1 MKIALFCVQYTC
13 NHRPTPKGDALVYT
27 NLAYLGK
34 KHEDIV
40 DKSKPLI
47 ITAAGYYRV
56 QTNRVVETRRPNGR
70 GDYQL
75 LYIASGCAHFY
86 FDGTERIIPKGNMV
100 LFRPGETQI
109 YDLYA
114 ADKPETYW
122 VHFTG
127 SDVGLLLNYYQM
139 PRDENV
145 FFTGSSPD
153 YQWLFRQ
160 MILELQLQRTNYED
174 LLNMN
179 LRHIFLM
186 INRYLHE
193 GTDIGTQMLDEIE
206 RATHYFNEHYN
217 EPIIIEEYA
226 KERSMT
232 ANWFIQN
239 FRRITKYTPMQ
250 YILNLRMTNAMN
262 LIDNTNYNMTQIASA
277 IGYDNSMYFSRI
289 FKKHTGMTP
298 TEYKRRSQPSPK

>member
-1 MKIALFCVQYTC
+1 M
-13 NHRPTPKGDALVYT
+13 YT
-27 NLAYLGK
+27 NLAYLGEE
-34 KHEDIV
+34 HEDIV

-56 QTNRVVETRRPNGR
+56 HTSRIIETERPNGR

-75 LYIASGCAHFY
+75 LYIAAGCAHFY
-86 FDGTERIIPKGNMV
+86 FNGVERIIPKGNMV

-109 YDLYA
+109 YYLYA

-139 PRDENV
+139 PREENV
-145 FFTGSSPD
+145 FFTGTSPD

-160 MILELQLQRTNYED
+160 MIQELQLQRTNYED

-179 LRHIFLM
+179 LRHIFLI
-186 INRYLHE
+186 INRYLKE
-193 GTDIGTQMLDEIE
+193 ENAVGTEMLDEVE

-217 EPIIIEEYA
+217 QLIVI
-226 KERSMT
+226 
-232 ANWFIQN
+232 
-239 FRRITKYTPMQ
+239 
-250 YILNLRMTNAMN
+250 N
-262 LIDNTNYNMTQIASA
+262 LI
-277 IGYDNSMYFSRI
+277 
-289 FKKHTGMTP
+289 
-298 TEYKRRSQPSPK
+298 YKDP